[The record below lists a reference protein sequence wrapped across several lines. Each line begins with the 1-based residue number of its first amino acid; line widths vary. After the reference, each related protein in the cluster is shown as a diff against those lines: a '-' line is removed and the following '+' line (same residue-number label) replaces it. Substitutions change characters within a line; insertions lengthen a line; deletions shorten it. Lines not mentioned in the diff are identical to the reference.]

1 MVSLHPLSAARASAL
16 HPAQACGLL
25 LIASALFLLPFGRAI
40 EIPLAMLSLVGLWA
54 VWRERCLLAGREAA
68 AIRLFLLCCLCYQLP
83 MWLSLPDAV
92 NPARSLT
99 TTLGSLRYLLAGIGV
114 LYLLCALPSDPHHQR
129 LFDAL
134 EKTLFAVLALW
145 VGDALLQ
152 AASGS
157 NLLGYAAER
166 GYLNGLFGAGEN
178 LKLSLALLVLGPPAL
193 LGRMRRKSPVLTL
206 LLFLLAVLV
215 LLLTGKRSA
224 WVTLALQCALL
235 ALFYRQALWTRFPRV
250 VVVCGLCALF
260 VLPLA
265 LNNSR
270 VVERGATLIAA
281 VKAPDYAHVNVA
293 TGLRLPIWQGA
304 LAMLADNPVN
314 GVGVRGFR
322 YAYAEYAIDGDHFA
336 STDAHGAA
344 RASHAHLLLFEL
356 LADTGV
362 FGLIGHVALLVLLA
376 CAWRRCSR
384 VQRQQAIP
392 WLLSA
397 LALAHPLNT
406 QGAWYSSWTAS
417 LFWLVLVLAVVRLQP
432 LRRVRDVYP
441 RSCRASNPPG

>member
-1 MVSLHPLSAARASAL
+1 MVSLHSSSAVRASAL
-16 HPAQACGLL
+16 HAAQAMGLL
-25 LIASALFLLPFGRAI
+25 LIASALFLLPFGRTM
-40 EIPLAMLSLVGLWA
+40 EIPLALLALVGLWA
-54 VWRERCLLAGREAA
+54 VWRERRLPAGREAA
-68 AIRLFLLCCLCYQLP
+68 AIRLFLLCCVCYQLP

-114 LYLLCALPSDPHHQR
+114 LCLLCVLPSDPHHQR

-193 LGRMRRKSPVLTL
+193 LGRMRRKSPGLTL

-224 WVTLALQCALL
+224 WVTFALQCALFV
-235 ALFYRQALWTRFPRV
+235 LFYRQALRRRLTGV
-250 VVVCGLCALF
+250 VVIGGLC
-260 VLPLA
+260 VLLVLSLA
-265 LNNSR
+265 LNSSR
-270 VVERGATLIAA
+270 VIERSGTLIAA
-281 VKAPDYAHVNVA
+281 VQAPDYAHVNVA

-304 LAMLADNPVN
+304 LAMLADHPVN

-322 YAYAEYAIDGDHFA
+322 YAYADYAVDGDPFA

-344 RASHAHLLLFEL
+344 LASHAHLLLFEL
-356 LADTGV
+356 LADTGI
-362 FGLIGHVALLVLLA
+362 FGLTGHAALLILLGG
-376 CAWRRCSR
+376 AWRRCSR
-384 VQRQQAIP
+384 LQREQALP

-417 LFWLVLVLAVVRLQP
+417 LFWLVLVLAVVRLEP

-441 RSCRASNPPG
+441 CIRRESNHTG